1 MSLDH
6 SECTAGCSFATLPT
20 QGVFTGAR
28 CIAQLHC
35 SFICCIPQVA
45 LHIAAVNND
54 HRITKMLIQS
64 GARLNRPFASGVFFA
79 STAIGYGGTVL
90 GFACVNSDFV
100 LFEMLVNA
108 GKPHE

>member
-1 MSLDH
+1 
-6 SECTAGCSFATLPT
+6 
-20 QGVFTGAR
+20 
-28 CIAQLHC
+28 
-35 SFICCIPQVA
+35 
-45 LHIAAVNND
+45 
-54 HRITKMLIQS
+54 MLIQS